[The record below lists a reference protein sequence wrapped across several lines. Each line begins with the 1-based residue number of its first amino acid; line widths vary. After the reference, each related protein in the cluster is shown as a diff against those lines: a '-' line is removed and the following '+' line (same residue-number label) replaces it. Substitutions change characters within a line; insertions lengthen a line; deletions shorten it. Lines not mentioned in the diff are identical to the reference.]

1 MPLKPADALATV
13 TNILSGPRTAEAERL
28 NLIAKAMAS
37 NCGPVFTTNVEIPAD
52 APEVVKRLA
61 FKATTNFLP
70 LLVDTFSQ
78 VMKVDGYFQRGT
90 TEDASPWQ
98 WWQRNR
104 MGARQTGIHRSALQ
118 YGVSYATVLPGDSG
132 PVISGHSPRKMTA
145 LYQNP
150 SDDEWPMLALLV
162 DGAQM
167 RLYDESSVYL
177 FGVEDPGLRAA
188 MAMPA
193 ATVDYQGGGATTYDS
208 SVAPVPLSGSY
219 LSYIETRSHDVGVC
233 PVVRYRDR
241 MLLDGEEQYGIVE
254 PLITIQNRINE
265 TTFGM
270 LVTQFYQAFKQRY
283 VLGWVP
289 ESEQEYLKAMQAD
302 TWTFENGDVKVG
314 QLEAADMK
322 PYIDSKNSAIR
333 DFASIGQV
341 PAQNLGVDAISNISD
356 ATLAGLEV
364 GKERKADEITTSL
377 GESHEQ
383 ALRLAAHIDGD
394 EAAADDYTG
403 EVRWKD
409 ATARAYGATVDGLTK
424 LGQML
429 GVPAELLW
437 EDIPGWNQTKVDRAR
452 ELALQG
458 NAFGNLTNL
467 LAEQSQAAAPV
478 SGG

>member
-1 MPLKPADALATV
+1 MPLKPDDALKTV
-13 TNILSGPRTAEAERL
+13 ANILSGPRTAEATRL
-28 NLIAKAMAS
+28 NLIAAAMAS

-61 FKATTNFLP
+61 YKSTTNFLP

-78 VMKVDGYFQRGT
+78 VMKVDGYFQKGSA
-90 TEDASPWQ
+90 EDATPWQ

-118 YGVSYATVLPGDSG
+118 YGVAYATVLPGDKG
-132 PVISGHSPRKMTA
+132 PVIAGHSPRKMTA
-145 LYQNP
+145 LYQDP
-150 SDDEWPMLALLV
+150 SSDEWPMLALLV

-167 RLYDESSVYL
+167 RLYDETNVYL
-177 FGVEDPGLRAA
+177 FGIENPGLRGAL
-188 MAMPA
+188 AMPA
-193 ATVDYQGGGATTYDS
+193 ATMDYTGQGTTTYDS
-208 SVAPVPLSGSY
+208 SAAPVPITGSY
-219 LSYIETRSHDVGVC
+219 LSYIETRAHDVGVC

-270 LVTQFYQAFKQRY
+270 LVTQFFQAFKQRY

-289 ESEQEYLKAMQAD
+289 ESEAEYLRATQAD
-302 TWTFENGDVKVG
+302 TWTFESSDVTVG
-314 QLEAADMK
+314 QLEPASMA
-322 PYIDSKNSAIR
+322 PYIDAKTSAIR
-333 DFASIGQV
+333 DFASIGQI

-364 GKERKADEITTSL
+364 GKERKTDEITTSL

-383 ALRLAAHIDGD
+383 TLRLSAYIDGD
-394 EAAADDYTG
+394 ETGADDYTG

-409 ATARAYGATVDGLTK
+409 KTARAYAATVDGLGK

-429 GVPAELLW
+429 GVPQELLW
-437 EDIPGWNQTKVDRAR
+437 EDIPGWNQTKVDRAK
-452 ELALQG
+452 ELALEG
-458 NAFGNLTNL
+458 NAFGNLTNM
-467 LAEQSQAAAPV
+467 LAQQAEPTPPAA
-478 SGG
+478 